1 MNILLTLVKTN
12 KMSFL
17 KEYTPEIV
25 TSIIL
30 VISIMIIRISI
41 TAIVKRFA
49 KHAEINEH
57 RAVLISKY
65 INIAIMILMITSL
78 IIIWGVQTQ
87 DIYKVLTAVIT
98 LIGVA
103 FFAQWSILSN
113 ITAGI
118 ILFFSFPFKIGD
130 TIRIHDKD
138 FPLEAE
144 IDDIKAF
151 HTYLRT
157 KDGELV
163 TYPNNL
169 LLQKG
174 VSIVNITKEHQEFT
188 D

>member
-1 MNILLTLVKTN
+1 MSFFQENTPKIVSTIILLVC
-12 KMSFL
+12 
-17 KEYTPEIV
+17 V
-25 TSIIL
+25 T
-30 VISIMIIRISI
+30 IIRFII
-41 TAIVKRFA
+41 TALIKRYA

-57 RAVLISKY
+57 RAILVSKY
-65 INIAIMILMITSL
+65 ISIVIMAMTLAGVFM
-78 IIIWGVQTQ
+78 IWGVRTN
-87 DIYKVLTAVIT
+87 DIYIAFTSVIT
-98 LIGVA
+98 IIGVA

-138 FPLEAE
+138 FPLEGE

-157 KDGELV
+157 KEGELV

-174 VSIVNITKEHQEFT
+174 VSIVNTTREEREFM

>member
-1 MNILLTLVKTN
+1 
-12 KMSFL
+12 MSFF
-17 KEYTPEIV
+17 EENTPKIV
-25 TSIIL
+25 STVVLL
-30 VISIMIIRISI
+30 VCVTIIRFII
-41 TAIVKRFA
+41 TTLIKRYA

-57 RAVLISKY
+57 RAILVSKY
-65 INIAIMILMITSL
+65 ISIVIMAITLAGVFM
-78 IIIWGVQTQ
+78 IWGVRTN
-87 DIYKVLTAVIT
+87 DIYIAFTSVIT
-98 LIGVA
+98 IIGVA

-138 FPLEAE
+138 FPLEGE

-157 KDGELV
+157 KEGELV

-174 VSIVNITKEHQEFT
+174 VSIVNTTREEREFM

>member
-1 MNILLTLVKTN
+1 
-12 KMSFL
+12 MSFL

-25 TSIIL
+25 TTIIL
-30 VISIMIIRISI
+30 LISVMVIRLSIN
-41 TAIVKRFA
+41 AIVKRFA
-49 KHAEINEH
+49 KHAEMNEH
-57 RAVLISKY
+57 RAVLICKY
-65 INIAIMILMITSL
+65 INIVIMILMIAGL
-78 IIIWGVQTQ
+78 FIIWGVKTG
-87 DIYKVLTAVIT
+87 DIYKVLTAIIT

-113 ITAGI
+113 ITSGI

-174 VSIVNITKEHQEFT
+174 VSIVNPTKEEQEFT

>member
-1 MNILLTLVKTN
+1 
-12 KMSFL
+12 MSFL
-17 KEYTPEIV
+17 REYTPEII
-25 TSIIL
+25 TTIIL
-30 VISIMIIRISI
+30 LISVMVIRLSIN
-41 TAIVKRFA
+41 AIVKRFA
-49 KHAEINEH
+49 KHAAMNEH
-57 RAVLISKY
+57 RAVLICKY
-65 INIAIMILMITSL
+65 INIVIMILMIAGL
-78 IIIWGVQTQ
+78 FIIWGVKTG
-87 DIYKVLTAVIT
+87 DIYKVLTAIIT

-113 ITAGI
+113 ITSGI

-174 VSIVNITKEHQEFT
+174 VSIVNPTKEHQEFT

>member
-1 MNILLTLVKTN
+1 MSFFEENTPKIVSTIILLVC
-12 KMSFL
+12 
-17 KEYTPEIV
+17 V
-25 TSIIL
+25 T
-30 VISIMIIRISI
+30 IIRFII
-41 TAIVKRFA
+41 TALIKRYA

-57 RAVLISKY
+57 RAILVSKY
-65 INIAIMILMITSL
+65 ISFVIMAMTLAGVFM
-78 IIIWGVQTQ
+78 IWGVRTN
-87 DIYKVLTAVIT
+87 DVYLAFTSVIT
-98 LIGVA
+98 IIGVA

-138 FPLEAE
+138 FPLEGE

-157 KDGELV
+157 KEGELV

-174 VSIVNITKEHQEFT
+174 VSIVNTTREEREFM

>member
-1 MNILLTLVKTN
+1 
-12 KMSFL
+12 MSFF
-17 KEYTPEIV
+17 EENTPKIV
-25 TSIIL
+25 STIVLL
-30 VISIMIIRISI
+30 VCVTIIRFII
-41 TAIVKRFA
+41 TTLIKRYA

-57 RAVLISKY
+57 RAILVSKY
-65 INIAIMILMITSL
+65 ISIVIMAITLAGIFM
-78 IIIWGVQTQ
+78 IWGVRTN
-87 DIYKVLTAVIT
+87 DIYLAFTSVIT
-98 LIGVA
+98 IIGVA

-138 FPLEAE
+138 FPLEGE

-157 KDGELV
+157 KEGELV

-174 VSIVNITKEHQEFT
+174 VSIVNTTREEREFM

>member
-1 MNILLTLVKTN
+1 MSFFEENTPKIVSTIILLVC
-12 KMSFL
+12 
-17 KEYTPEIV
+17 V
-25 TSIIL
+25 T
-30 VISIMIIRISI
+30 IIRFII
-41 TAIVKRFA
+41 TTLIKRYA

-57 RAVLISKY
+57 RAILVSKY
-65 INIAIMILMITSL
+65 ISIVIMAITLAGVFM
-78 IIIWGVQTQ
+78 IWGVRTN
-87 DIYKVLTAVIT
+87 DIYLAFTSVIT
-98 LIGVA
+98 IIGVA

-138 FPLEAE
+138 FPLEGE

-157 KDGELV
+157 KEGELV

-174 VSIVNITKEHQEFT
+174 VSIVNTTREEREFM

>member
-1 MNILLTLVKTN
+1 MVLLQSYYFEILTTIILLV
-12 KMSFL
+12 S
-17 KEYTPEIV
+17 V
-25 TSIIL
+25 SIIRYA
-30 VISIMIIRISI
+30 ISTLI
-41 TAIVKRFA
+41 KRYA
-49 KHAEINEH
+49 KHAEINEN
-57 RAVLISKY
+57 RAVLVSKY
-65 INIAIMILMITSL
+65 INLVIMLMTL
-78 IIIWGVQTQ
+78 AGVFIIWGVKSG
-87 DIYKVLTAVIT
+87 DIYLAFTSVIT
-98 LIGVA
+98 IIGVA

-138 FPLEAE
+138 FPFEAE

-174 VSIVNITKEHQEFT
+174 VSIVNNKINEQEFT

>member
-1 MNILLTLVKTN
+1 MSFFQENTPKIVSTVILLLCVTVIRFIITTL
-12 KMSFL
+12 
-17 KEYTPEIV
+17 I
-25 TSIIL
+25 
-30 VISIMIIRISI
+30 
-41 TAIVKRFA
+41 KRYA

-57 RAVLISKY
+57 RAILVSKY
-65 INIAIMILMITSL
+65 ISIVILAMTL
-78 IIIWGVQTQ
+78 AGVFMIWGVRTN
-87 DIYKVLTAVIT
+87 DIYIAFTSVIT
-98 LIGVA
+98 IIGVA

-138 FPLEAE
+138 FPLEGE

-174 VSIVNITKEHQEFT
+174 VSIVNTTHEEREFM

>member
-1 MNILLTLVKTN
+1 MSFFQENTPKIVSTIILLVC
-12 KMSFL
+12 
-17 KEYTPEIV
+17 V
-25 TSIIL
+25 T
-30 VISIMIIRISI
+30 IIRFII
-41 TAIVKRFA
+41 TALIKRYA

-57 RAVLISKY
+57 RAILVSKY
-65 INIAIMILMITSL
+65 ISFVIMAMTLAGVFM
-78 IIIWGVQTQ
+78 IWGVRTN
-87 DIYKVLTAVIT
+87 DVYLAFTSVIT
-98 LIGVA
+98 IIGVA

-138 FPLEAE
+138 FPLEGE

-174 VSIVNITKEHQEFT
+174 VSIVNTPREEQEFM

>member
-1 MNILLTLVKTN
+1 MSFFEENTPKIVSTVILLVC
-12 KMSFL
+12 
-17 KEYTPEIV
+17 V
-25 TSIIL
+25 T
-30 VISIMIIRISI
+30 IIRFII
-41 TAIVKRFA
+41 TALIKRYA

-57 RAVLISKY
+57 RAILVSKY
-65 INIAIMILMITSL
+65 ISIVIMAMTLAGVFM
-78 IIIWGVQTQ
+78 IWGVRTN
-87 DIYKVLTAVIT
+87 DIYIAFTSVIT
-98 LIGVA
+98 IIGVA

-138 FPLEAE
+138 FPLEGE

-157 KDGELV
+157 KEGELV

-174 VSIVNITKEHQEFT
+174 VSIVNTTREEREFM

>member
-1 MNILLTLVKTN
+1 
-12 KMSFL
+12 MSFF
-17 KEYTPEIV
+17 EENTPKIV
-25 TSIIL
+25 STIVLL
-30 VISIMIIRISI
+30 VCVTIIRFII
-41 TAIVKRFA
+41 TTLIKRYA

-57 RAVLISKY
+57 RAILVSKY
-65 INIAIMILMITSL
+65 ISIVIMAITLAGVFM
-78 IIIWGVQTQ
+78 IWGVRTN
-87 DIYKVLTAVIT
+87 DIYIAFTSVIT
-98 LIGVA
+98 IIGVA

-138 FPLEAE
+138 FPLEGE

-157 KDGELV
+157 KEGELV

-174 VSIVNITKEHQEFT
+174 VSIVNTTREEREFM

>member
-1 MNILLTLVKTN
+1 MSFFEENTPKIVSTVILLVC
-12 KMSFL
+12 
-17 KEYTPEIV
+17 V
-25 TSIIL
+25 T
-30 VISIMIIRISI
+30 IIRFII
-41 TAIVKRFA
+41 TALIKRYA

-57 RAVLISKY
+57 RAILVSKY
-65 INIAIMILMITSL
+65 ISIVIMAITLAGVFM
-78 IIIWGVQTQ
+78 IWGVRTN
-87 DIYKVLTAVIT
+87 DIYIAFTSVIT
-98 LIGVA
+98 IIGVA

-138 FPLEAE
+138 FPLEGE

-157 KDGELV
+157 KEGELV

-174 VSIVNITKEHQEFT
+174 VSIVNTTREEREFM

>member
-1 MNILLTLVKTN
+1 
-12 KMSFL
+12 MSFFQDY
-17 KEYTPEIV
+17 YTEIITTIV
-25 TSIIL
+25 LL
-30 VISIMIIRISI
+30 VSVMVIRFTVSKF
-41 TAIVKRFA
+41 VKRYA
-49 KHAEINEH
+49 KHAEISEH

-65 INIAIMILMITSL
+65 INIAITILTIAGVF
-78 IIIWGVQTQ
+78 IIWGVKTN
-87 DIYKVLTAVIT
+87 DIYKVLTAIIT
-98 LIGVA
+98 LVGVA

-113 ITAGI
+113 ITSGV
-118 ILFFSFPFKIGD
+118 ILFFSFPFRIGD

-157 KDGELV
+157 KEGELV

-174 VSIVNITKEHQEFT
+174 VSIVNIQKEEREFT

>member
-1 MNILLTLVKTN
+1 
-12 KMSFL
+12 MSFFR
-17 KEYTPEIV
+17 EYTPEII

-30 VISIMIIRISI
+30 IISIMVIRVSI

-65 INIAIMILMITSL
+65 INIAIMILLITGL
-78 IIIWGVQTQ
+78 FIIWGVKTQ

-113 ITAGI
+113 VTAGI

-174 VSIVNITKEHQEFT
+174 VSIVNVTNKEEQEFT

>member
-1 MNILLTLVKTN
+1 MSFFQENTPKIVSTVILLVC
-12 KMSFL
+12 
-17 KEYTPEIV
+17 V
-25 TSIIL
+25 T
-30 VISIMIIRISI
+30 IIRFII
-41 TAIVKRFA
+41 TALIKRYA

-57 RAVLISKY
+57 RAILVSKY
-65 INIAIMILMITSL
+65 ISIVIMAITLAGVFM
-78 IIIWGVQTQ
+78 IWGVRTN
-87 DIYKVLTAVIT
+87 DIYIAFTSVIT
-98 LIGVA
+98 IIGVA

-138 FPLEAE
+138 FPLEGE

-157 KDGELV
+157 KEGELV

-174 VSIVNITKEHQEFT
+174 VSIVNTTREEREFM

>member
-1 MNILLTLVKTN
+1 
-12 KMSFL
+12 MSIFQH
-17 KEYTPEIV
+17 YTPEIITTIV
-25 TSIIL
+25 LIVS
-30 VISIMIIRISI
+30 VMIIRFSI
-41 TAIVKRFA
+41 NSIAKRFA
-49 KHAEINEH
+49 KHAEISEH

-65 INIAIMILMITSL
+65 INIVINILLVTGVF
-78 IIIWGVQTQ
+78 IIWGVKTT

-113 ITAGI
+113 ITAGV

-138 FPLEAE
+138 FPFEAE

-157 KDGELV
+157 KEGELV

-174 VSIVNITKEHQEFT
+174 VSIVNVSREEQDFT

>member
-1 MNILLTLVKTN
+1 
-12 KMSFL
+12 MSLL
-17 KEYTPEIV
+17 KEYTPEIL
-25 TSIIL
+25 TTLIL
-30 VISIMIIRISI
+30 LVSVWIIRYAVSTLI
-41 TAIVKRFA
+41 KRYA

-57 RAVLISKY
+57 RAVLVSKY
-65 INIAIMILMITSL
+65 INIVIMLLTL
-78 IIIWGVQTQ
+78 AAVFIIWGVKSDQ
-87 DIYKVLTAVIT
+87 IYLAFTSVIT
-98 LIGVA
+98 IIGVA

-113 ITAGI
+113 ITAGV

-138 FPLEAE
+138 FPFEAE

-157 KDGELV
+157 KEGELV

-174 VSIVNITKEHQEFT
+174 VSIVNIPREEQEFT

>member
-1 MNILLTLVKTN
+1 
-12 KMSFL
+12 MSFFQ
-17 KEYTPEIV
+17 EFYTEII
-25 TSIIL
+25 TSIIVL
-30 VISIMIIRISI
+30 VSSMIIRLTISKF
-41 TAIVKRFA
+41 VKRYA
-49 KHAEINEH
+49 RHAAIGEH

-65 INIAIMILMITSL
+65 INIAITTLTIAGIF
-78 IIIWGVQTQ
+78 IIWGVKTQ

-113 ITAGI
+113 VTAGI
-118 ILFFSFPFKIGD
+118 ILFFSFPFRIGD

-138 FPLEAE
+138 FPLEGE

-174 VSIVNITKEHQEFT
+174 VSIVNTPREDREFF

>member
-1 MNILLTLVKTN
+1 
-12 KMSFL
+12 MSFF
-17 KEYTPEIV
+17 EENTPKIV
-25 TSIIL
+25 STIVLL
-30 VISIMIIRISI
+30 VCVTIIRFII
-41 TAIVKRFA
+41 TTLIKRYA

-57 RAVLISKY
+57 RAILVSKY
-65 INIAIMILMITSL
+65 ISIVIMAITLAGIFM
-78 IIIWGVQTQ
+78 IWGVRTN
-87 DIYKVLTAVIT
+87 DIYLAFTSVIT
-98 LIGVA
+98 IIGVA

-113 ITAGI
+113 ITAGGK
-118 ILFFSFPFKIGD
+118 LFFFFSFYLVK

-138 FPLEAE
+138 FPLEGE

-157 KDGELV
+157 KEGELV

-174 VSIVNITKEHQEFT
+174 VSIVNTTREEREFM

>member
-1 MNILLTLVKTN
+1 MSFFEENTPKIVSTIILLVC
-12 KMSFL
+12 
-17 KEYTPEIV
+17 V
-25 TSIIL
+25 T
-30 VISIMIIRISI
+30 IIRFII
-41 TAIVKRFA
+41 TALIKRYA

-57 RAVLISKY
+57 RAILVSKY
-65 INIAIMILMITSL
+65 ISIVIMAMTLAGVFM
-78 IIIWGVQTQ
+78 IWGVRTN
-87 DIYKVLTAVIT
+87 DIYIAFTSVIT
-98 LIGVA
+98 IIGVA

-138 FPLEAE
+138 FPLEGE

-157 KDGELV
+157 KEGELV

-174 VSIVNITKEHQEFT
+174 VSIVNTTREEREFM

>member
-1 MNILLTLVKTN
+1 
-12 KMSFL
+12 MSFF
-17 KEYTPEIV
+17 EENTPKIV
-25 TSIIL
+25 STIVLLIC
-30 VISIMIIRISI
+30 VTIIRFII
-41 TAIVKRFA
+41 TTLIKRYA

-57 RAVLISKY
+57 RAILVSKY
-65 INIAIMILMITSL
+65 ISIVIMAITLAGIFM
-78 IIIWGVQTQ
+78 IWGVRTN
-87 DIYKVLTAVIT
+87 DIYLAFTSVIT
-98 LIGVA
+98 IIGVA

-138 FPLEAE
+138 FPLEGE

-157 KDGELV
+157 KEGELV

-174 VSIVNITKEHQEFT
+174 VSIVNTTREEREFM

>member
-1 MNILLTLVKTN
+1 
-12 KMSFL
+12 MSFL
-17 KEYTPEIV
+17 REFTPEIITTIV
-25 TSIIL
+25 LI
-30 VISIMIIRISI
+30 ISIMVIRISI
-41 TAIVKRFA
+41 TAIIKRFA
-49 KHAEINEH
+49 KHAEMNEH

-65 INIAIMILMITSL
+65 TNIAIMIFMITGL
-78 IIIWGVQTQ
+78 FIIWGVKTQ

-157 KDGELV
+157 KDGELI

-174 VSIVNITKEHQEFT
+174 VSIVNVTKEHQEFT

>member
-1 MNILLTLVKTN
+1 MSFFEENTPKIISTIILLVCVMVIRFIITTL
-12 KMSFL
+12 
-17 KEYTPEIV
+17 I
-25 TSIIL
+25 
-30 VISIMIIRISI
+30 
-41 TAIVKRFA
+41 KRYA

-57 RAVLISKY
+57 RAILVSKY
-65 INIAIMILMITSL
+65 ISIVIMALTLAGIF
-78 IIIWGVQTQ
+78 IIWGVRTS
-87 DIYKVLTAVIT
+87 DIYLAFTSVIT
-98 LIGVA
+98 IIGVA

-138 FPLEAE
+138 FPFEAE

-157 KDGELV
+157 KEGELV

-174 VSIVNITKEHQEFT
+174 VSIVNTTREEKEFT

>member
-1 MNILLTLVKTN
+1 
-12 KMSFL
+12 MSII
-17 KEYTPEIV
+17 KEYTPEILTTLILLVSVSVIRYSV
-25 TSIIL
+25 TTLI
-30 VISIMIIRISI
+30 
-41 TAIVKRFA
+41 KRYA

-57 RAVLISKY
+57 RAVLVSKY
-65 INIAIMILMITSL
+65 INIVIMLLTL
-78 IIIWGVQTQ
+78 AAVFIIWGVKSDQ
-87 DIYKVLTAVIT
+87 IYLAFTSVIT
-98 LIGVA
+98 IIGVA

-113 ITAGI
+113 ITAGV

-130 TIRIHDKD
+130 TSRIHDKD
-138 FPLEAE
+138 FPFDAE

-157 KDGELV
+157 KEGELV

-174 VSIVNITKEHQEFT
+174 VSIVNVTREEQDFT

>member
-1 MNILLTLVKTN
+1 
-12 KMSFL
+12 MSFL
-17 KEYTPEIV
+17 RDYTPEIITTIV
-25 TSIIL
+25 LLVSVMVIRFAITS
-30 VISIMIIRISI
+30 
-41 TAIVKRFA
+41 IVKRFA
-49 KHAEINEH
+49 KHAEMNEH
-57 RAVLISKY
+57 RAVLICKY
-65 INIAIMILMITSL
+65 INMVILFLMVASIF
-78 IIIWGVQTQ
+78 IIWGVKTQ
-87 DIYKVLTAVIT
+87 DIYKVLTAVVT

-113 ITAGI
+113 VTSGI

-174 VSIVNITKEHQEFT
+174 VSIVTVTKEHQEFT

>member
-1 MNILLTLVKTN
+1 MSFFQENTPKIVSTIILLVC
-12 KMSFL
+12 
-17 KEYTPEIV
+17 V
-25 TSIIL
+25 T
-30 VISIMIIRISI
+30 IIRFII
-41 TAIVKRFA
+41 TALIKRYA

-57 RAVLISKY
+57 RAILVSKY
-65 INIAIMILMITSL
+65 ISIVIMAMTLAGVFM
-78 IIIWGVQTQ
+78 IWGVRTN
-87 DIYKVLTAVIT
+87 DIYIAFTSVIT
-98 LIGVA
+98 IIGVA

-138 FPLEAE
+138 FPLEGE

-174 VSIVNITKEHQEFT
+174 VSIVNMPREDQEFM

>member
-1 MNILLTLVKTN
+1 MSFFEENTPKIVSTVILLLC
-12 KMSFL
+12 
-17 KEYTPEIV
+17 V
-25 TSIIL
+25 T
-30 VISIMIIRISI
+30 IIRFII
-41 TAIVKRFA
+41 TTLIKRYA

-57 RAVLISKY
+57 RAILVSKY
-65 INIAIMILMITSL
+65 ISIVIMAMTLAGVFM
-78 IIIWGVQTQ
+78 IWGVRTN
-87 DIYKVLTAVIT
+87 DVYLAFTSVIT
-98 LIGVA
+98 IIGVA

-138 FPLEAE
+138 FPLEGE

-157 KDGELV
+157 KEGELV

-174 VSIVNITKEHQEFT
+174 VSIVNTTREEREFM